1 MMVDEIQMTADLEPK
16 LTILSVE
23 LAASSSAHRQYAFL
37 IYADDDLVAVLARL
51 QCRATVDLCRS
62 WILEAS
68 YGPCSGPGQTVW
80 HDLGDF
86 HQWVLDR
93 CRAAAMGSE
102 LHLRQRVVTR
112 SWNGK
117 RAGNVER
124 GMSDG
129 TADLPKKPG
138 VTCTEAA
145 LEDSRAP

>member
-1 MMVDEIQMTADLEPK
+1 MVDEIQMTADLEPK

-23 LAASSSAHRQYAFL
+23 LAASSSADRQFAFL
-37 IYADDDLVAVLARL
+37 IYADDDLVAVLARP
-51 QCRATVDLCRS
+51 QYPATVELRRS

-80 HDLGDF
+80 HDLGEF
-86 HQWVLDR
+86 HRWVLDR

-102 LHLRQRVVTR
+102 LHLRQRVATR
-112 SWNGK
+112 SWNVK

-124 GMSDG
+124 GMRDG

-138 VTCTEAA
+138 VKCTEAA
-145 LEDSRAP
+145 LEDCRAP

>member
-1 MMVDEIQMTADLEPK
+1 MVDEIQMAADFEPK

-23 LAASSSAHRQYAFL
+23 LAASSSADRQFAFL

-51 QCRATVDLCRS
+51 QCPATVDLCRS

-68 YGPCSGPGQTVW
+68 YGPCSGPGQMVW

-86 HQWVLDR
+86 HRWVLDR
-93 CRAAAMGSE
+93 CRAAAIGSE

-117 RAGNVER
+117 RTGNVER

-129 TADLPKKPG
+129 KADLSKRLS